1 MLRSVTATLITRTP
15 KRVVGYG
22 FKSIPRYWATTD
34 DLLILPKALS
44 EVTDQRM
51 SRRGGVC

>member
-1 MLRSVTATLITRTP
+1 MLRSVTATPITRTP

-22 FKSIPRYWATTD
+22 FKSIPRRRASLD

-51 SRRGGVC
+51 PRDRFG